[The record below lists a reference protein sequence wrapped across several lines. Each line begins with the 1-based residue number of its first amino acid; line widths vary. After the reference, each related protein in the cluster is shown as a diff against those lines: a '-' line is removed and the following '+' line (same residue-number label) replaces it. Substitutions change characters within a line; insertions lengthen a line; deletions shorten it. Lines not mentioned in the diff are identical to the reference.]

1 MNEENV
7 VTNDEINL
15 FDLWQ
20 VLVKRKRM
28 IVVLVVMTA
37 VASLIVS
44 LLLPK
49 IYAATTSVLPPQQDT
64 LGMSMGLSQGGGAA
78 AGLGG
83 LAGGLLGMKT
93 PTDLWVGI
101 LKSNSIRDAIIA
113 RFDLKQV
120 FDAKTIEDARL
131 QLARR
136 VKVVKAKED
145 ILSITVE
152 DKRPEMAAQMA
163 NAFVEELDKINRG
176 NVMTSG
182 KRTRLFLEKRLR
194 ESKEEVTKA
203 ELAMK
208 VFQED
213 SKAVKLDDQSRA
225 IIGAIGQVRGELMAK
240 EVELQTMLSFAT
252 PTHPQVQLLQAEVTG
267 LKGQMR
273 EMAEGKKSQS
283 SSVPKDIFIP
293 TEKMPDLGLQYARL
307 FRDAKIQETLYGL
320 LTQQYEMARI
330 QEAKDSP
337 TVQVLDIAKAPE
349 KKTRP
354 KKSLIVILSTMTA
367 FFFSVFLAFF
377 LEFLEKNKMRAVGVS
392 SS

>member
-1 MNEENV
+1 MNEEHID
-7 VTNDEINL
+7 TDEINL
-15 FDLWQ
+15 LDVWR
-20 VLVKRKRM
+20 VLVKRKRLIGF
-28 IVVLVVMTA
+28 IVGMTA
-37 VASLIVS
+37 VTSLIIS

-49 IYAATTSVLPPQQDT
+49 IYAATTSILPPQQDT
-64 LGMSMGLSQGGGAA
+64 MGMSMGIQQAA
-78 AGLGG
+78 QSGLGG

-101 LKSNSIRDAIIA
+101 LKSNSIRDAIIS
-113 RFDLKQV
+113 RFQLKSLFNV
-120 FDAKTIEDARL
+120 KTIEDARL
-131 QLARR
+131 KLNSV

-152 DKRPEMAAQMA
+152 DQSPERAAQIA

-194 ESKEEVTKA
+194 EAKEEVIKT
-203 ELAMK
+203 EVAMK
-208 VFQED
+208 EFQED
-213 SKAVKLDDQSRA
+213 SKAVRLDEQSKA
-225 IIGAIGQVRGELMAK
+225 IFGAIGKVRGELMAK

-252 PTHPQVQLLQAEVTG
+252 PTHPQVQLLQSEVTG

-273 EMAEGKKSQS
+273 EMAEGKKSNLS
-283 SSVPKDIFIP
+283 SEQKDIFIP
-293 TEKMPDLGLQYARL
+293 TEKIPDLGLQYARL
-307 FRDAKIQETLYGL
+307 FRDAKVQETLYGL
-320 LTQQYEMARI
+320 LTQQYELARI

-354 KKSLIVILSTMTA
+354 KKALIILLATTTA
-367 FFFSVFLAFF
+367 LFLSVFLAFF
-377 LEFLEKNKMRAVGVS
+377 MEFLEKNKN
-392 SS
+392 

>member
-1 MNEENV
+1 MNEGDIE
-7 VTNDEINL
+7 TEEINL
-15 FDLWQ
+15 LDAWR
-20 VLVKRKRM
+20 VLVKRKRLIGF
-28 IVVLVVMTA
+28 IVGMTA
-37 VASLIVS
+37 IVALMISLV
-44 LLLPK
+44 LPK
-49 IYAATTSVLPPQQDT
+49 IYAATTSVLPPQQDAM
-64 LGMSMGLSQGGGAA
+64 GMMMGIQQPTG

-101 LKSNSIRDAIIA
+101 LKSNSIRDAIIN
-113 RFDLKQV
+113 RFKLKEL
-120 FDAKTIEDARL
+120 FEAKTIEDARL
-131 QLARR
+131 RLSRM
-136 VKVVKAKED
+136 VKIVKAKEE
-145 ILSITVE
+145 IVSITVE
-152 DKRPEMAAQMA
+152 DKNPERAAQIA

-194 ESKEEVTKA
+194 EAKEEVIKT

-213 SKAVKLDDQSRA
+213 SKAVKLDEQSTV
-225 IIGAIGQVRGELMAK
+225 IIGAIGRVRGELMAK

-283 SSVPKDIFIP
+283 PSVPKDIFIP
-293 TEKMPDLGLQYARL
+293 TEKIPDLGLQYARL
-307 FRDAKIQETLYGL
+307 FRDAKVQETLFGL
-320 LTQQYEMARI
+320 LTQQYELARI

-337 TVQVLDIAKAPE
+337 TVQVLDVAKAPE
-349 KKTRP
+349 KKIRP
-354 KKSLIVILSTMTA
+354 KKALIILLSTMTA
-367 FFFSVFLAFF
+367 LFLAVFLAFF
-377 LEFLEKNKMRAVGVS
+377 LEFLEKNSKERFGG
-392 SS
+392 